1 MLFSIIIPAYNAE
14 KYLDDCL
21 SSVALQSCRD
31 FEVIAVD
38 DGSSDRT
45 GETLDSFALSN
56 RNVIVLHGQN
66 KGLLLARRKGLKHA
80 SGEYIVFL
88 DSDDCLRRDCLAVLS
103 AAIDESHADIIS
115 FQFCRDEGFAKAA
128 GKSSVLNGGIY
139 SGAEYAR
146 IKEHVCRGRFNNLC
160 GKAIR
165 RDCIDIKSDYS
176 EFQGLMHGEDLFQFL
191 PIIDR
196 CSSLCQ
202 LENILY
208 YYRPND
214 SASTASYKTRQLT
227 DIVLVNRRLRDYAA
241 HWSGNCPH
249 QAVIGETSQYF
260 NLVKLNELSNTSS
273 SEKVSNFLAIAQAM
287 STEGAYERAATVKL
301 RFDNEVLLF
310 ALEHGLTALAA
321 AVVRI
326 VEWVKKW

>member
-115 FQFCRDEGFAKAA
+115 FQFSRDEGFAKAA

-165 RDCIDIKSDYS
+165 RDCIDIESDYS
-176 EFQGLMHGEDLFQFL
+176 EYQGLMHGEDLFQLL

-196 CSSLCQ
+196 CSSLCH
-202 LENILY
+202 LDNILY

-214 SASTASYKTRQLT
+214 SASTASYKSSQLT
-227 DIVLVNRRLRDYAA
+227 DIVLVNRRLRDFAA
-241 HWSGNCPH
+241 RWSGNCPH

-260 NLVKLNELSNTSS
+260 NLVKLNELSNISS
-273 SEKVSNFLAIAQAM
+273 SEKASNFLAIARAM
-287 STEGAYERAATVKL
+287 NTEGTYERAATVKL
-301 RFDNEVLLF
+301 RLDNEVLLF
-310 ALEHGLTALAA
+310 ALDRGLMTLAA
-321 AVVRI
+321 AVVRT
-326 VEWVKKW
+326 VEWVKK